1 MKENKKRKN
10 DKQKRLAV
18 SRESC
23 IPLIPLEDY
32 KDYKVVPRDLF
43 SRRRN
48 QTHYPQ
54 RKQQEV

>member
-10 DKQKRLAV
+10 GKQKRLAV
-18 SRESC
+18 SRENS

-32 KDYKVVPRDLF
+32 KVVPRELF

-48 QTHYPQ
+48 QAHYPQ